1 MRNIVLIGD
10 KSIFDQADVWNPGNE
25 YNVVY
30 LDNINHLPN
39 FCTTLPLDLVILN
52 TDSLDTYITDVISNI
67 KTDPIFA
74 NIPIFAVIR
83 DIINLASRELMTI
96 IDDYIVAPFD
106 ARDLAF
112 RISLCIARS
121 QRVVE
126 INPLTRLPGNIMI
139 AREVQK
145 RIDLHKVF
153 ALGYIDVDNFKPY
166 NDRYGFSRG
175 DEILRMTGRLISNII
190 TIRHPAGGFVGH
202 IGGDDFVFILPL
214 DDGDESLVEV
224 CKELIAKFDSIVPS
238 FYDANERGQGFIE
251 SVDREGKKKTFP
263 FTSIS
268 IGVVHNKFK
277 SFSHYGEVSEI
288 ASDMKKAAKK
298 HQGSCYS
305 IDNRKA

>member
-1 MRNIVLIGD
+1 MRTIVLIGD
-10 KSIFDQADVWNPGNE
+10 KNILEQADVWNPGSE

-39 FCTTLPLDLVILN
+39 FCSTLPIDLVILN
-52 TDSLDTYITDVISNI
+52 TDSIDTYITNVISSI
-67 KTDPIFA
+67 KCDQLFSS
-74 NIPIFAVIR
+74 IPIFAVIR
-83 DIINLASRELMTI
+83 DLNSLASRELLAA
-96 IDDYIVAPFD
+96 IDDYIMAPFEV
-106 ARDLAF
+106 REFAF
-112 RISLCIARS
+112 RIALCIARS

-139 AREVQK
+139 AREVQE
-145 RIDLHKVF
+145 RIDLHKIF

-190 TIRHPAGGFVGH
+190 TMRYPAGGFVGH
-202 IGGDDFVFILPL
+202 IGGDDFVFVIPL
-214 DDGDESLVEV
+214 EDEVESLDLL

-238 FYDANERGQGFIE
+238 FYDANDRAQGFIE
-251 SVDREGKKKTFP
+251 SVDREGKKKVFP

-268 IGVVHNKFK
+268 IGVVHNKYR

-298 HQGSCYS
+298 LQGSYFS

>member
-10 KSIFDQADVWNPGNE
+10 KSILKQADVWNPGNE
-25 YNVVY
+25 YNVIY
-30 LDNINHLPN
+30 LDNINYFPN
-39 FCTTLPLDLVILN
+39 FCTTVPLDLVILN
-52 TDSLDTYITDVISNI
+52 ADSLDTYITNVISNI
-67 KTDPIFA
+67 KSDPIFA

-83 DIINLASRELMTI
+83 DIANLDSRELRVF
-96 IDDYIVAPFD
+96 IDDYIVAPFEV
-106 ARDLAF
+106 RDLAF
-112 RISLCIARS
+112 RISLCISRS

-139 AREVQK
+139 AREVQE
-145 RIDLHKVF
+145 RIDLHKTF

-190 TIRHPAGGFVGH
+190 TLRYPAGGFVGH
-202 IGGDDFVFILPL
+202 IGGDDFVFIAPL
-214 DDGDESLVEV
+214 DNGVESLDEV
-224 CKELIAKFDSIVPS
+224 CKELIARFDSIVPS
-238 FYDANERGQGFIE
+238 FYDASERAQGFIE

-268 IGVVHNKFK
+268 IGIAHNKCK
-277 SFSHYGEVSEI
+277 CFSHYGEVSEI

-298 HQGSCYS
+298 HQGSYYS
-305 IDNRKA
+305 IDVRKA